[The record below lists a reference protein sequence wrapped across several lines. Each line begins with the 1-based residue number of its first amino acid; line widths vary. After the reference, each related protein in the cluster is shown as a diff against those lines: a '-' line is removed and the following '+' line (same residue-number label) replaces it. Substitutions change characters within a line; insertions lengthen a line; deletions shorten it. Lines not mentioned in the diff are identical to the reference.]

1 MLAYEQ
7 MDVLRTLIEQQDASL
22 HPRIIMTMEGSLPSS
37 RIVFTM
43 QHLYYRG
50 NLEGKLLFQQNDG
63 DMAVVRLEQDQLVF
77 IPVGGPSV
85 RFILIHATVTTEDS
99 SSSSQESESMIQ
111 VAPRLRV

>member
-1 MLAYEQ
+1 MK
-7 MDVLRTLIEQQDASL
+7 
-22 HPRIIMTMEGSLPSS
+22 
-37 RIVFTM
+37 
-43 QHLYYRG
+43 HLYYRG

-99 SSSSQESESMIQ
+99 STTTSIYIYILASIKTSKKYGNGMCHNWPYADILI
-111 VAPRLRV
+111 P

>member
-1 MLAYEQ
+1 
-7 MDVLRTLIEQQDASL
+7 
-22 HPRIIMTMEGSLPSS
+22 
-37 RIVFTM
+37 
-43 QHLYYRG
+43 
-50 NLEGKLLFQQNDG
+50 
-63 DMAVVRLEQDQLVF
+63 VRLEQDQLVF

>member
-1 MLAYEQ
+1 MLGYEQ
-7 MDVLRTLIEQQDASL
+7 MDVLRTLMEQQHASL

-43 QHLYYRG
+43 KHLYYRG

-77 IPVGGPSV
+77 IPVGG
-85 RFILIHATVTTEDS
+85 
-99 SSSSQESESMIQ
+99 ESCLFP
-111 VAPRLRV
+111 VVV

>member
-1 MLAYEQ
+1 MLTYEQ
-7 MDVLRTLIEQQDASL
+7 MDVLRTLMEQQDASL

-37 RIVFTM
+37 SIVFTM

-77 IPVGGPSV
+77 IPVGGPSIP
-85 RFILIHATVTTEDS
+85 FILIHATVTTEDS